1 MLRIPRVLLLFRMSY
16 FGLDSRY
23 GKLGRI
29 LAQEDTDGDSQITV
43 HDGGPKSFTLGTADS
58 AGYKKF
64 ELRGHYA
71 ISNLLQELALAS
83 DHNRRFIV
91 LHEDRLSE
99 NPVDR
104 MTRLIKFHFWDG
116 LVCSVF

>member
-1 MLRIPRVLLLFRMSY
+1 MLCLAILILWQI
-16 FGLDSRY
+16 
-23 GKLGRI
+23 GRI

-58 AGYKKF
+58 GGYKKF

-116 LVCSVF
+116 LVCGFTALKRAYH